1 MSGDVTA
8 ERIGDVRIRTMS
20 GDVKLSE

>member
-8 ERIGDVRIRTMS
+8 DRIGDVRIRTMS